1 MSALAA
7 PREDRWA
14 QSGAKGDGWAS
25 FSYFERAVDLPGIKL
40 LPGEFYVT
48 GESMA
53 LTTVLGSC
61 VSACIRDRD
70 LGVGGMNH
78 FMLPDTEGTSSSA
91 RYGSYAME
99 ILVNELLKLGAAR
112 SRLEAKV
119 FGGGA
124 VLKNMT
130 ECNVGARNAA
140 FVLDYLKAE
149 RIPVVSKDLGDTCPR
164 KVLYVPGTGRAM
176 VKHLTVSVVGRDVS
190 DVEQAER
197 AYRSKL
203 VQQPAAGSV
212 ELF

>member
-1 MSALAA
+1 VTALLAA
-7 PREDRWA
+7 REDRWA
-14 QSGAKGDGWAS
+14 ASGAKGDGWAS
-25 FSYFERAVDLPGIKL
+25 FAYYERQFDLPAIKL

-48 GESMA
+48 GEAMV

-61 VSACIRDRD
+61 VSACIRDRE
-70 LGVGGMNH
+70 LRVGGMNH
-78 FMLPDTEGTSSSA
+78 FMLPESAGADAAGGSA

-99 ILVNELLKLGAAR
+99 VLVNELLKLGAIR
-112 SRLEAKV
+112 RNLEAKV

-130 ECNVGARNAA
+130 ESNVGARNAA

-149 RIPVVSKDLGDTCPR
+149 RIPIVGQDLGDACPR
-164 KVLYVPGTGRAM
+164 KIAYLPYEGRAM
-176 VKHLTVSVVGRDVS
+176 VKRLPIAEVSRDL
-190 DVEQAER
+190 AEE
-197 AYRSKL
+197 ATYRTKL

>member
-7 PREDRWA
+7 LREDRWA
-14 QSGAKGDGWAS
+14 QSGSKGDGWAS
-25 FSYFERAVDLPGIKL
+25 FAYHERQVDLPAIKL
-40 LPGEFYVT
+40 LPGEFYAT
-48 GESMA
+48 DRAMA

-61 VSACIRDRD
+61 VSACVRDRQS
-70 LGVGGMNH
+70 GVGGMNH
-78 FMLPDTEGTSSSA
+78 FMLPDSESGGGSA

-99 ILVNELLKLGAAR
+99 VIVNELLKRGALR
-112 SRLEAKV
+112 RNLEAKV

-130 ECNVGARNAA
+130 ESNVGARNVA

-149 RIPVVSKDLGDTCPR
+149 RIPVVGQDLGDVCPR
-164 KVLYVPGTGRAM
+164 KICYLPHQGRAL
-176 VKHLTVSVVGRDVS
+176 VKRLTVLAVKS
-190 DVEQAER
+190 DLADET
-197 AYRSKL
+197 AYRSRL